1 MDTVIRRS
9 ARRRSELDLKTF
21 DFALEYRRWWCL
33 RRLNRWSIPRT
44 TAPSNGDQT
53 SGDSTTV
60 ANFQNVNASALSLAS
75 ITGTAAANTV
85 IGGSGNDTIDGA
97 GGGGDTIDGAG
108 GADVAVLV
116 GSLRK
121 GALTRKVAKALIHL
135 APKPLDCCML
145 EIGDLPLYNE
155 GLDGGPPV
163 AWNRADLGLLHV
175 ANHLDGRRGH
185 P

>member
-1 MDTVIRRS
+1 V
-9 ARRRSELDLKTF
+9 
-21 DFALEYRRWWCL
+21 
-33 RRLNRWSIPRT
+33 
-44 TAPSNGDQT
+44 
-53 SGDSTTV
+53 
-60 ANFQNVNASALSLAS
+60 S

-108 GADVAVLV
+108 GADVVVLV

-121 GALTRKVAKALIHL
+121 GALTRKVAKALIYL

-155 GLDGGPPV
+155 DLDGGPPV
-163 AWNRADLGLLHV
+163 ARNRADLGLLHV
-175 ANHLDGRRGH
+175 QIILMDAEVTHSYAKHNGSLKRRDPIDCSVSGGRRT
-185 P
+185 